1 MNSTYLQFLIA
12 KCLLDQS
19 DAVKFLPLYFMRALI
34 SLHGFYPPS
43 STHSLR
49 EFNHM
54 AIMFSLHISYLLMS
68 GVHVSYLSVKNWPGL
83 EAVKTRAEL
92 DLLLVG
98 EKLFEIHVSFFN

>member
-1 MNSTYLQFLIA
+1 
-12 KCLLDQS
+12 
-19 DAVKFLPLYFMRALI
+19 
-34 SLHGFYPPS
+34 
-43 STHSLR
+43 
-49 EFNHM
+49 M

-68 GVHVSYLSVKNWPGL
+68 GVHCVHVSYLSVKNWSGL

>member
-1 MNSTYLQFLIA
+1 
-12 KCLLDQS
+12 
-19 DAVKFLPLYFMRALI
+19 
-34 SLHGFYPPS
+34 
-43 STHSLR
+43 
-49 EFNHM
+49 M